1 MATHKIIYLV
11 GFMGSGKSTAGKKLA
26 SLLGWTFI
34 DLDKTIEE
42 HTGKKIS
49 GIFSDNG
56 EEYFRQKETELL
68 RSLVSQ
74 KNAVISTGGGA
85 PCYGDNM
92 DHMLKTGL
100 TIYLKMTPQQLH
112 SRLSGSSH
120 IRPLIK
126 NMNDNQLLAFIQ
138 EKLESRENC
147 YNRAEIIIDSIN
159 LDLNSLL
166 ELIKIRNDK

>member
-1 MATHKIIYLV
+1 MAIRSIIYLV

-26 SLLGWTFI
+26 GLLGWSFI
-34 DLDKTIEE
+34 DLDKKIEE

-49 GIFSDNG
+49 DIFSDDG
-56 EEYFRQKETELL
+56 EEYFRQTETELL
-68 RSLVSQ
+68 RGLKSQ
-74 KNAVISTGGGA
+74 NNAVISTGGGA
-85 PCYGDNM
+85 PCYRDNM

-112 SRLSGSSH
+112 CRLSGSSH

-147 YNRAEIIIDSIN
+147 YNRAEIIIDSMN

-166 ELIKIRNDK
+166 SLIKTRNDK

>member
-1 MATHKIIYLV
+1 
-11 GFMGSGKSTAGKKLA
+11 
-26 SLLGWTFI
+26 
-34 DLDKTIEE
+34 
-42 HTGKKIS
+42 
-49 GIFSDNG
+49 
-56 EEYFRQKETELL
+56 
-68 RSLVSQ
+68 
-74 KNAVISTGGGA
+74 
-85 PCYGDNM
+85 
-92 DHMLKTGL
+92 
-100 TIYLKMTPQQLH
+100 MTPQQLH

-147 YNRAEIIIDSIN
+147 YKRAEIIIDSMN

>member
-1 MATHKIIYLV
+1 
-11 GFMGSGKSTAGKKLA
+11 MGSGKSTAGEKLA
-26 SLLGWTFI
+26 GLLGWSFI
-34 DLDKTIEE
+34 DLDRKIEE

-49 GIFSDNG
+49 DIFSDNG

-68 RSLVSQ
+68 RNLESQ
-74 KNAVISTGGGA
+74 NSAVISTGGGA

-100 TIYLKMTPQQLH
+100 TIYLKMTPQELH
-112 SRLSGSSH
+112 CRLSGSSGK
-120 IRPLIK
+120 RPLIK
-126 NMNDNQLLAFIQ
+126 GMSDKQLLAFIQ

-147 YNRAEIIIDSIN
+147 YNRADIIVDSMN

-166 ELIKIRNDK
+166 NLIKIRNDQLSIQF